1 MKKIILVILILSF
14 SIGNA
19 QKKKGLS
26 DQLTTSNSSLSAKSK
41 DTTQFKSIKTATFDQ
56 YRIITLQRDTTYVDT
71 SLTIKKEYALNYL
84 RKDIFGLMPF
94 ANEGQT
100 YTTLDFGLNQFNPYP
115 EIGLTG
121 KHFNFLVANDIHY
134 YHVPTPLTELYFKTV
149 MEQGQNLD
157 AFITLN
163 TSERLNFSIAYKGLR
178 SLGKYINQLSSTG
191 NFRFSTSYQT
201 KSNRYQLKAHFTAQD
216 ILNGENGGIINL
228 EDFEGG
234 EADFRNR
241 ARVQVFLNDAETL
254 LKGNRY
260 FYDHYFRINKND
272 AQNNVYL
279 HHQLNYEHK
288 FFNYKLNVVLIC

>member
-1 MKKIILVILILSF
+1 MRTNNRITNNSPSSFDDSKDKKVASIAKISEYKIITIE
-14 SIGNA
+14 
-19 QKKKGLS
+19 
-26 DQLTTSNSSLSAKSK
+26 
-41 DTTQFKSIKTATFDQ
+41 
-56 YRIITLQRDTTYVDT
+56 RDTTHYDT
-71 SLTIKKEYALNYL
+71 SLTIQKEYKYNYL
-84 RKDIFGLMPF
+84 RKDIFGLQQF

-100 YTTLDFGLNQFNPYP
+100 YTTLDFGLTQFNPYP

-121 KHFNFLVANDIHY
+121 KHFNFLTANDILY

-216 ILNGENGGIINL
+216 ILNGENGGLSI
-228 EDFEGG
+228 
-234 EADFRNR
+234 
-241 ARVQVFLNDAETL
+241 
-254 LKGNRY
+254 
-260 FYDHYFRINKND
+260 
-272 AQNNVYL
+272 
-279 HHQLNYEHK
+279 
-288 FFNYKLNVVLIC
+288 